1 MHLPF
6 THETPAPSLP
16 IKHMRNFQPK
26 LVDSLH
32 SPLFWSLSESATKM
46 NWNQIIFIS
55 LLATVLILAIA
66 NEAESAAVRTDKSDI
81 KTGDGEN
88 LKKRI
93 FMQESEATAFL
104 KRRGRRS
111 TKSKDEVNAENR
123 QRLAADERRREYYE
137 EQRNEFENY
146 VEEERDEQQERNRE
160 KTEQWREYH
169 YDGLYPSYQYNRH
182 HI

>member
-1 MHLPF
+1 MCQQFGVGPPTFDHLPK
-6 THETPAPSLP
+6 ERGSLGE
-16 IKHMRNFQPK
+16 
-26 LVDSLH
+26 V
-32 SPLFWSLSESATKM
+32 
-46 NWNQIIFIS
+46 
-55 LLATVLILAIA
+55 A

-81 KTGDGEN
+81 KREDGEN
-88 LKKRI
+88 MKKRI

-111 TKSKDEVNAENR
+111 PKSKDEVNAENR